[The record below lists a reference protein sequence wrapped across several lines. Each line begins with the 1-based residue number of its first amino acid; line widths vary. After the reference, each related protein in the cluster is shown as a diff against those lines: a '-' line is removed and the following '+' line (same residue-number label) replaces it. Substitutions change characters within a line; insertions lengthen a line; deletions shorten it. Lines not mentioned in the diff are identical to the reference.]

1 MKHPFAIAVVLLL
14 TAGGPAQTRRNSFV
28 VDLLDQANPRPGE
41 VTVAVT
47 RDHWLYLRL
56 DGGGTLSLDGQR
68 VLAAAGETKRWVKA
82 GEHRL
87 LLSGSAQRLVVRTI
101 PEIFAYMVEWHN
113 TPGPAASYHYTKEFL
128 AQYLLPHCT
137 TLVSNAAAPYAP
149 DAAAWQAAGGT
160 WICNQGIE
168 QLRKPEVDLVAY
180 WRGILSQPMFDAV
193 LHDEVLG
200 QDPPHYRRW
209 AEAMPRAL
217 AGLPGKRIYYWTPW
231 SVFGEPDW
239 QDYFS
244 LDRNQ
249 PGEGQVAMRCAASPD
264 KLRTFRQSGLKLK
277 AGQRYTLSCLMRA
290 TALEA
295 QATPGA
301 DGYDGAFSGVFI
313 INSGWFTHGGSLLGA
328 DLAGPAWKRVS
339 KTFTMPY
346 SRDGE
351 YQLLLCPPAKGTLWV
366 DDLRLEPGNTV
377 GGGENAVVNGGF
389 EAEWSGWP
397 SPDHFEILRKA
408 VQDNDC
414 RIAIEAYQ
422 NEMADEASLQQAL
435 QGRLIGGLAALL
447 KAYPG
452 FGPYVTVA
460 FSGGNAPLRYSNDIH
475 PEICWKTNLDR
486 QFHAAAN
493 SPVFESV
500 GGIGDWTLHYLDE
513 EGVRWYG
520 ALYRHY
526 LIEGSRAPLAALAV
540 PTEPRVQSGVRD
552 RGGGLAPGRRG
563 PGRRARGSLRH
574 AAEKHLRAGAAGQ
587 TRAPHRARG
596 EVLADHPKSGAG
608 TGLCAEAVRHRRP
621 VEQGEHRRRHPNR
634 WWAAAVQPRRTSRLD
649 HVGRR
654 VVLEYAPPGV
664 PRHGRD
670 GATDDRQRYSGRGLL
685 GLHPGRAV
693 FRRLGGE
700 PARWGRSGGDLSG
713 ARLCSIVSSRRVRSG
728 RTRPPGR
735 EVRPGGALCRVCSGT
750 S

>member
-1 MKHPFAIAVVLLL
+1 MSDARGGVVL
-14 TAGGPAQTRRNSFV
+14 RR
-28 VDLLDQANPRPGE
+28 ARPEDHEAAGE

-526 LIEGSRAPLAALAV
+526 LIEGSRAPLAAWPYQLNHVSNPGFETGVAGWRLAGEAQVVEREAAFGTQQKSTYAPV
-540 PTEPRVQSGVRD
+540 PQAKHVLRTVPGARFSQTIRN
-552 RGGGLAPGRRG
+552 LAPGQAYALKLYVTDARWSKASIAADIRIDGGQPLSNLDEHRVWTMSAGESFWNMHRRVF
-563 PGRRARGSLRH
+563 RATAETAQLTIGSD
-574 AAEKHLRAGAAGQ
+574 
-587 TRAPHRARG
+587 TPG
-596 EVLADHPKSGAG
+596 EVFWDFIQ
-608 TGLCAEAVRHRRP
+608 
-621 VEQGEHRRRHPNR
+621 VEPYFEG
-634 WWAAAVQPRRTSRLD
+634 
-649 HVGRR
+649 
-654 VVLEYAPPGV
+654 
-664 PRHGRD
+664 
-670 GATDDRQRYSGRGLL
+670 
-685 GLHPGRAV
+685 
-693 FRRLGGE
+693 
-700 PARWGRSGGDLSG
+700 
-713 ARLCSIVSSRRVRSG
+713 
-728 RTRPPGR
+728 
-735 EVRPGGALCRVCSGT
+735 
-750 S
+750 